1 MIMDK
6 FVVKT
11 QSVSSKAKTQSHLA
25 VNITAN
31 DRTRKYSRGRWHVV
45 LLIVQH
51 GDRSCSKVCGGQ
63 APGSTKN
70 SFEP

>member
-1 MIMDK
+1 MDQ
-6 FVVKT
+6 FVIKT
-11 QSVSSKAKTQSHLA
+11 PNASLKVSKHHYERQDKEVS
-25 VNITAN
+25 
-31 DRTRKYSRGRWHVV
+31 TRCISGGRWHVV
-45 LLIVQH
+45 LLIVQQ